1 LDFSFLG
8 KYYPMFLAGA
18 KMTLLLAFLTVLFG
32 TILGTLLSLMRLSN
46 NKILK
51 LISTAYV
58 EFIRG
63 TPLMIQ
69 LFLFYF
75 GIPAALGIELPE
87 FPSAILAL
95 SINSGAYV
103 AEIIRSGIQAVDKG
117 QMEAARSLGM
127 TYGMT
132 MKEVIIPQ
140 AVKNV
145 LPALGNEFVTVIK
158 ESSIVSV
165 IGLTE
170 LTRTS
175 DIIRGVT
182 YLSFEPLIVVAV
194 LYFIMTFTLSKCIGL
209 LERRMKTSD

>member
-1 LDFSFLG
+1 MNFSFLEQ
-8 KYYPMFLAGA
+8 YFPMFLDGM
-18 KMTLLLAFLTVLFG
+18 KITILLAFLTVLCG
-32 TILGTLLSLMRLSN
+32 TVLGTLLSLMRLSSI
-46 NKILK
+46 KVLK
-51 LISTAYV
+51 AIATVYV

-69 LFLFYF
+69 LYLFYF
-75 GIPAALGIELPE
+75 GIPAALGIDLPE
-87 FPSAILAL
+87 YPAAILAL
-95 SINSGAYV
+95 SLNSGAYV

-127 TYGMT
+127 TYGLA
-132 MKEVIIPQ
+132 MKEIIIPQ

-158 ESSIVSV
+158 ESSIVSI

-170 LTRTS
+170 LTRAS

-194 LYFIMTFTLSKCIGL
+194 LYFVLTFALSNVMGRV
-209 LERRMKTSD
+209 ERRMKTSD